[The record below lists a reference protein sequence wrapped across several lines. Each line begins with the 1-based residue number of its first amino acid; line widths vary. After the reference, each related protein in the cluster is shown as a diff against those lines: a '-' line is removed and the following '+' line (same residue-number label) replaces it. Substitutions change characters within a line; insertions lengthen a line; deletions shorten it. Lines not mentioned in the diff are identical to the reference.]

1 MVVDP
6 EYSLSWT
13 ETTRKGKIHRSQKTW
28 RASNTSRSE
37 PKIATVIAF
46 LAWCVLPVSG
56 ELEYFA
62 CSFLSGRNWGLIT
75 VSHGFS
81 LFHDNNM

>member
-13 ETTRKGKIHRSQKTW
+13 ETTRKGEIHRSQKTW
-28 RASNTSRSE
+28 RVSNTSRSE
-37 PKIATVIAF
+37 PKITTVIAF

-56 ELEYFA
+56 ELVYFA
-62 CSFLSGRNWGLIT
+62 CLFLSGQNWGLIT
-75 VSHGFS
+75 V
-81 LFHDNNM
+81 